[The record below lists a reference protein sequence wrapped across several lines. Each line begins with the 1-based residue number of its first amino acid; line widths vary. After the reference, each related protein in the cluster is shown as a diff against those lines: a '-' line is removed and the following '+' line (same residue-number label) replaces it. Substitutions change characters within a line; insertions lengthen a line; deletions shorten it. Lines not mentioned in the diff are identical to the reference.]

1 LIFRDP
7 AVFFF
12 KLLRFPRMSR
22 FPALLFCGAFVLGWP
37 DAAAAQVRD
46 AFTQGVA
53 DFVNA
58 ANGLSGDEGPALT
71 AAINAMAAG
80 LAQWDGA
87 VAKVEAGLAAEIG
100 GAPPPV
106 AARMRAAL
114 GAVYLERGRWDAAL
128 KQFDTAVDLDPGI
141 GDVQYLRGLLHL
153 RANRPRE
160 AEDAFRSTLQRDAG
174 NVTSAYF
181 VLRAAS
187 KRREADETTAMKT
200 VSDAVENGASANR
213 PQFIVLDFLNEAAV
227 TAPVFVPA
235 VYSDAAALLVKA
247 DYASAISSLRKI
259 VGDKSLAAARDE
271 RARLATAERLIET
284 GNPSAA
290 RAALE
295 DVIRAFPNSG
305 AAHWRLGR
313 LQEALGD
320 ERAAL
325 KSFQAAAR
333 LPSLGG
339 AANVYARIG
348 RIQHNQLDLDGAISA
363 YETRVE
369 LAPNDAAAHLDLGD
383 VDRAQDRFDEALA
396 EYLIAAMLDPA
407 NIKALATAAQIHAA
421 EGRDAAAVA
430 LLRRAV
436 TLDASHLEA
445 RYALG
450 RALMRLGQTEE
461 GRRELQVFEQLQQ
474 KAMQDERRRF
484 EENQIRIEET
494 LKGGERRE
502 SGR

>member
-1 LIFRDP
+1 
-7 AVFFF
+7 
-12 KLLRFPRMSR
+12 
-22 FPALLFCGAFVLGWP
+22 
-37 DAAAAQVRD
+37 
-46 AFTQGVA
+46 
-53 DFVNA
+53 
-58 ANGLSGDEGPALT
+58 
-71 AAINAMAAG
+71 MAAG

-100 GAPPPV
+100 KAPPPV

-128 KQFDTAVDLDPGI
+128 KQFETAVDLDPGI
-141 GDVQYLRGLLHL
+141 GDVQYLRGLLYL
-153 RANRPRE
+153 RANRPKE
-160 AEDAFRSTLQRDAG
+160 AEAAFRSALQRDSG
-174 NVTSAYF
+174 NVTLAYF
-181 VLRAAS
+181 VLRAAA
-187 KRREADETTAMKT
+187 KRAEADETMAMKT
-200 VSDAVENGASANR
+200 VSAAVESGASANR
-213 PQFIVLDFLNEAAV
+213 PQFIVLDFLNEATV

-235 VYSDAAALLVKA
+235 VYGDAAGLLVKA

-271 RARLATAERLIET
+271 RARLATADTYIQSD
-284 GNPSAA
+284 NPSAA
-290 RAALE
+290 RAEL
-295 DVIRAFPNSG
+295 DGVIRAFPNS
-305 AAHWRLGR
+305 AAAYWKLGR
-313 LQEALGD
+313 LLEALGD